1 MDLSLSNPSEDHS
14 CLHPLELVLSKIRSW
29 DSGTSQ
35 HSSHDRSLFTNF
47 EPLPNQSPVKGLG
60 GEVTPLGIGSIRVPC
75 KGKQGQLAYL
85 DLDKVLFMPGSGV
98 NLMYLRSA
106 AARRMPPCYR
116 FR

>member
-1 MDLSLSNPSEDHS
+1 MDLSVSNPNEDHS
-14 CLHPLELVLSKIRSW
+14 CLHPLELILSKIWIW

-47 EPLPNQSPVKGLG
+47 EPLPNQSLVKGLE

-85 DLDKVLFMPGSGV
+85 DLDKVLFMPGS
-98 NLMYLRSA
+98 
-106 AARRMPPCYR
+106 
-116 FR
+116 